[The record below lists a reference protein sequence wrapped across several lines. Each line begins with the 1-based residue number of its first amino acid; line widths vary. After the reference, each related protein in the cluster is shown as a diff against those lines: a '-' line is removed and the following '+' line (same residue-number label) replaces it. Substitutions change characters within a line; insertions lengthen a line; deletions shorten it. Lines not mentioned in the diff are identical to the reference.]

1 MQRHLLQ
8 CNSLNG
14 VLGNPHSNLW
24 EGERGSRSLCLPCG
38 GGDPRRHGV
47 AARTEARR
55 GPFQGGCKK
64 FMSDTVLGWRLWRGE
79 GPNKRQAVI
88 ASIERAG
95 CRQGYR
101 PRLLCASRGHGETL
115 PPPPPAAC
123 QILGSEGS
131 DLDGLGKC
139 IVGKGNG
146 RGDWRPPQWM
156 DTRDRHLRRDKLD

>member
-38 GGDPRRHGV
+38 GGYPRRHGV
-47 AARTEARR
+47 AARGEG
-55 GPFQGGCKK
+55 GPFKEGAKSLCQTLCSGGD
-64 FMSDTVLGWRLWRGE
+64 SGE
-79 GPNKRQAVI
+79 EKGLTSMAVI

-95 CRQGYR
+95 CRRGYR